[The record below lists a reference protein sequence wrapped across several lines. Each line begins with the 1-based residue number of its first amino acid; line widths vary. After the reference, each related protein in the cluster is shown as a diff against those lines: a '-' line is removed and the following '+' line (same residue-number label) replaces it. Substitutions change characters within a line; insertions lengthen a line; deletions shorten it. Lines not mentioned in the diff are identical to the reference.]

1 MTFYHHYSR
10 TIFFLI
16 VIVVANK
23 LVLADNNNSKYHRP
37 SLYSVLLSHPE
48 QQFAT
53 EIIDAFKSIPLPD
66 KYNDHNLKLTVMKA
80 PVLQKLSKEEL
91 EGANKDAILKMLIRN
106 KIGGR
111 LVEKWFNR
119 DKNTGAFNMNLIRE
133 RGLYDANIM
142 DVREAVYSARGRA
155 QLEDAGEEL
164 LNHTYVLV
172 NDIRYADK
180 NTQKNL
186 QGFGI
191 LIGAMAAQM
200 VGLGQ
205 LVAETGLA
213 INDLVVGF
221 KVYVTSYL
229 FRLDWNEEVA
239 DNFYTNLWMDGFN
252 QSEERKTLFDRQ
264 MGCFKLTYL
273 GCTTIYSG
281 ETSLAGI
288 KYEKD
293 MFRKVCTRSIDKAI
307 SELQKSFNEFKV
319 YSPLISTD
327 PVFAYVG
334 MKEGVT
340 EKSQYEVLEVSIGQ
354 NGKTSYVRKGIIQPI
369 EGKIW
374 DNRYMAEFEEG
385 YDASVTGTV
394 FKIVSGGDFYPGMLI
409 REIN

>member
-1 MTFYHHYSR
+1 MVNFIK
-10 TIFFLI
+10 IFLFALLFNI
-16 VIVVANK
+16 SCCGYVRAGDV
-23 LVLADNNNSKYHRP
+23 KYHRS
-37 SLYSVLLSHPE
+37 SLYSILLKHPE
-48 QQFAT
+48 QRFSN
-53 EIIDAFKSIPLPD
+53 EIIEAFKSIPIPERF
-66 KYNDHNLKLTVMKA
+66 NDHNLKYTVMSA
-80 PVLQKLSKEEL
+80 PIIKELTKEEI
-91 EGANKDAILKMLIRN
+91 EGAYKDAIWNMLNRN
-106 KIGGR
+106 QIGGR
-111 LVEKWFNR
+111 LVEKWFNYSPISQGF
-119 DKNTGAFNMNLIRE
+119 DMSLVKE
-133 RGLYDANIM
+133 RGYYDANIL
-142 DVREAVYSARGRA
+142 DINIALNSARGMVTI
-155 QLEDAGEEL
+155 EDAGEEL
-164 LNHTYVLV
+164 ISHTYVLV

-180 NTQKNL
+180 TTQRNF
-186 QGFGI
+186 QGF
-191 LIGAMAAQM
+191 A
-200 VGLGQ
+200 
-205 LVAETGLA
+205 LVAGLLA
-213 INDLVVGF
+213 SSFIPAASLVAAPLIPIAVHINDLVVGF

-229 FRLDWNEEVA
+229 FKLDWNKDIA
-239 DNFYTNLWMDGFN
+239 DNFYSNLWVELGSKEKYNVFKNNMDRF
-252 QSEERKTLFDRQ
+252 TLS
-264 MGCFKLTYL
+264 YL
-273 GCTTIYSG
+273 GCTTIFSG

-340 EKSQYEVLEVSIGQ
+340 ERSQYEVLEVSIGE